1 MWTIV
6 SPCPEA
12 TEMFLDRALA
22 GSGVAGVVAGAGASS
37 SAAAMAPERGGGS
50 GGGEAGGAAYELPLF
65 EAPRAWTGRGHGGE
79 SDEEV
84 GMCRLNPVVT
94 RVESACVGS

>member
-1 MWTIV
+1 
-6 SPCPEA
+6 
-12 TEMFLDRALA
+12 MFLDRALA